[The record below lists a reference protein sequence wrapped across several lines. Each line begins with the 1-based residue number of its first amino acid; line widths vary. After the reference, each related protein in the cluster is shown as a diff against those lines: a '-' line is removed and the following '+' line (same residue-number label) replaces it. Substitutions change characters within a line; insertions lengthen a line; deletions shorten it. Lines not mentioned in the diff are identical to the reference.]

1 VRKWV
6 LPENIE
12 DLLPAEA
19 ERVEALRRVLL
30 DHFRAR
36 GYRLVQPPLVEHLDS
51 LLTGTGRDL
60 ELQTFK
66 VVDPLS
72 GRLLGV
78 RADITPQVARIDAHL
93 LNEPGLTRLCYC
105 GSVLRTF
112 PAGIAQTREVV
123 QIGAELYG
131 EPGIAG
137 DREVLALLLSS
148 LAAAGPARP
157 GQPRREADP
166 ASPISAYGRSK
177 LAGEEAIRRHCGRV
191 PSVIV
196 RPPIVYGPGDHE
208 LIPTFLPMLKAGVL
222 LKSGWRRKA
231 YSLVHVADLCDAL
244 VAAAERGRTLL
255 PDGAEPERGVYFV
268 SDGAEHTWDDVCRA
282 MARAWGKPGMRI
294 LPLPEWAGYPA
305 LAALHLRALLG
316 GPAPA
321 LTLDKLREMAADAW
335 TCAADRAA
343 EELGFQPAFPLEHGL
358 QETLA
363 WFRRAG
369 SKG

>member
-1 VRKWV
+1 MAMRVLVTGASGFIGQHLCRLLVRRGHSV
-6 LPENIE
+6 LAMVRRTSARGDLPE
-12 DLLPAEA
+12 A
-19 ERVEALRRVLL
+19 
-30 DHFRAR
+30 
-36 GYRLVQPPLVEHLDS
+36 
-51 LLTGTGRDL
+51 
-60 ELQTFK
+60 
-66 VVDPLS
+66 
-72 GRLLGV
+72 GV
-78 RADITPQVARIDAHL
+78 RFTCADLSTGEGLDGAVLEADWVFHL
-93 LNEPGLTRLCYC
+93 AGLTRARSEAEFQEVNARGTERLVEA
-105 GSVLRTF
+105 VLRRAS
-112 PAGIAQTREVV
+112 PPPR
-123 QIGAELYG
+123 L
-131 EPGIAG
+131 
-137 DREVLALLLSS
+137 VLCSS